1 MRSIRLLACTAWL
14 LSPLAP
20 LAPLAAQQRH
30 TITHEDVFLMKRVSA
45 PAISPDGRWVVFS
58 VTEPSYTEGE
68 QVSDLWIVPLD
79 GSAEPRRLTNSKG
92 GESGVDWSP
101 DSRRIAFSARREGD
115 DAAQIYVLDLSGGGE
130 AQRVTNISTGA
141 ASPLWRPDGRA
152 ILFSSMIYPGALT
165 DSANRA
171 AAAERK
177 GRKYN
182 ARVYDASPIRLWD
195 HWLDE
200 RRPHLFVQPL
210 DPNVPARDI
219 LAGSQLVQ
227 GAGFGGQLGTSG
239 EDLAAAWTPDGK
251 LVVFAATTNR
261 GEWTHGDVVQALWVV
276 NATAGEPLRL
286 TQGKDDYDAPQFS
299 AHGKTLYAVT
309 TPTTEKTFNNRR
321 LVSWPW
327 PMSATSAPHVIAGG
341 SAHSVGGYNPAP
353 DKRSVF
359 FLAEDAGHTRLF
371 RTPAPE
377 GLEQEVG
384 KMTSGTFSGLQVATA
399 TTGAAFKMAAVWES
413 ATNPPEIVRIDPA
426 TGRWTTLTKFNTD
439 RAAKIDWQPLRDFWF
454 ISTRGN
460 RIHSFYALPPGFDS
474 TRSYP
479 LFVLIHGGAANMW
492 TDNFGLRWN
501 PHLLG
506 ATGGS
511 YVVLMTDYRGSTGY
525 GEKFSQD
532 IQFDPLEGPANDI
545 NEAADSAIK
554 RFRFID
560 ASRQVAGGASYGGH
574 LTNWLAVTTTR
585 YRALVSHAGE
595 WDLETQWATSDYN
608 YDRERNVGGP
618 PWEDHALWRT
628 QSPMRRAAKL
638 HTPVLVSVG
647 ERDFR
652 VPMNNALE
660 FWTALQRQQI
670 PSRLIIWPEENHWI
684 LKGEDS
690 RFFYK
695 EVAAWFARWLGAPA
709 ATGQ

>member
-1 MRSIRLLACTAWL
+1 MKSLRPIQILACLIWL
-14 LSPLAP
+14 ASPVAT
-20 LAPLAAQQRH
+20 QQRH

-45 PAISPDGRWVVFS
+45 PAISPDGRWIVFS
-58 VTEPSYTEGE
+58 VTEPSYTEGD
-68 QVSDLWIVPLD
+68 QVSDLWVVPSD
-79 GSAEPRRLTNSKG
+79 GSAEPRRLTNTKG

-115 DAAQIYVLDLSGGGE
+115 DATQIYVLDLSSGGE

-152 ILFSSMIYPGALT
+152 ILFTSMIYPNALT

-171 AAAERK
+171 AASERRA
-177 GRKYN
+177 RKYN
-182 ARVYDASPIRLWD
+182 ARVFDASPIRLWD
-195 HWLDE
+195 HWLDD
-200 RRPHLFVQPL
+200 RRAHLFVQTL
-210 DPNVPARDI
+210 EPNAQARDL
-219 LAGSQLVQ
+219 LAGSRLAQE
-227 GAGFGGQLGTSG
+227 AGFGGQLGTSG
-239 EDLAAAWTPDGK
+239 EDLAAAWSPDGK

-261 GEWTHGDVVQALWVV
+261 TDWTHGDVVQALWVV

-299 AHGKTLYAVT
+299 PDGKTLYAVM
-309 TPTTEKTFNNRR
+309 TPTNERTFNNRR
-321 LVSWPW
+321 LVAWPW
-327 PMSATSAPHVIAGG
+327 PHGANVAARVVAGG
-341 SAHSVGGYNPAP
+341 AEHSVGTYAPAP
-353 DKRSVF
+353 DNRAVF
-359 FLAEDAGHTRLF
+359 FLAEDAGHQRLF
-371 RTPAPE
+371 RAPAPE
-377 GLEQEVG
+377 GAEQEVG
-384 KMTSGTFSGLQVATA
+384 RMTSGTFGSLQVASGTTRTA
-399 TTGAAFKMAAVWES
+399 PRIAAVWES
-413 ATNPPEIVRIDPA
+413 ATNPPEIVRVDPT
-426 TGRWTTLTKFNTD
+426 TGRPTPLTKFNTA
-439 RAAKIDWQPLRDFWF
+439 RAAAIDWQPLREFWF
-454 ISTRGN
+454 TSAKGK

-506 ATGGS
+506 APG
-511 YVVLMTDYRGSTGY
+511 YVVLMTDYTGSTGY

-532 IQFDPLEGPANDI
+532 IQFDPLEGPANDL
-545 NEAADSAIK
+545 NEAADSALK
-554 RFRFID
+554 RFRFLD
-560 ASRQVAGGASYGGH
+560 ASRQIAGGASYGGH

-595 WDLETQWATSDYN
+595 WDLETQWATSDFN

-618 PWEDHALWRT
+618 PWEDHPIWRT
-628 QSPMRRAAKL
+628 QSPMRRAANL

-670 PSRLIIWPEENHWI
+670 PSRLIIWPEENHWV

-690 RFFYK
+690 RYFYK
-695 EVAAWFARWLGAPA
+695 EMAAWFARWLSAPA

>member
-1 MRSIRLLACTAWL
+1 MKPMRPIHILACVIWL
-14 LSPLAP
+14 A
-20 LAPLAAQQRH
+20 APLAAQRH
-30 TITHEDVFLMKRVSA
+30 TITHEDVFLMKRISS
-45 PAISPDGRWVVFS
+45 PAISPDGRWIVFT

-68 QVSDLWIVPLD
+68 QVGDLWVVPSD
-79 GSAEPRRLTNSKG
+79 GSAEPRRLTNTKG
-92 GESGVDWSP
+92 GESGVEWSP

-115 DAAQIYVLDLSGGGE
+115 DATQIYVLDLGSGGE

-152 ILFSSMIYPGALT
+152 ILFTTMVYPNAPT

-171 AAAERK
+171 AAAERRA
-177 GRKYN
+177 RKYN
-182 ARVYDASPIRLWD
+182 ARVFDASPIRLWD
-195 HWLDE
+195 HWLDD
-200 RRPHLFVQPL
+200 RRAHLFVQTL
-210 DPNVPARDI
+210 EPNAQARDL
-219 LAGSQLVQ
+219 LAGSRLAQE
-227 GAGFGGQLGTSG
+227 AGFGGQLGTSG
-239 EDLAAAWTPDGK
+239 EDLAAAWTPDGSG
-251 LVVFAATTNR
+251 VVFAATMNR
-261 GEWTHGDVVQALWVV
+261 TDWTHGDVVQVLWLVP
-276 NATAGEPLRL
+276 AAGGEPRRL

-299 AHGKTLYAVT
+299 PDGKTLYAVMT
-309 TPTTEKTFNNRR
+309 TTNDHTFNNRR
-321 LVSWPW
+321 LVAASWPASGAAA
-327 PMSATSAPHVIAGG
+327 MRAVTGG
-341 SAHSVGGYNPAP
+341 PDHSVGSYTIAP
-353 DKRSVF
+353 DNRAVF
-359 FLAEDAGHTRLF
+359 FLAEDAGHQRLF
-371 RTPAPE
+371 RAPAA
-377 GLEQEVG
+377 GGKEQEVG
-384 KMTSGTFSGLQVATA
+384 TMTSGTFGSLQVASA
-399 TTGAAFKMAAVWES
+399 TTAGALKMAAVWES
-413 ATNPPEIVRIDPA
+413 ATNPPEIVRVDPA
-426 TGRWTTLTKFNTD
+426 TGRWTPLTKFNTEH
-439 RAAKIDWQPLRDFWF
+439 AAKIEWQPFREFWF
-454 ISTRGN
+454 TSSRGK

-479 LFVLIHGGAANMW
+479 LLVLIHGGAANMW

-506 ATGGS
+506 APG
-511 YVVLMTDYRGSTGY
+511 YVVLMTDYTGSTGY

-532 IQFDPLEGPANDI
+532 IQFDPLEGPANDL
-545 NEAADSAIK
+545 NEAADTALK
-554 RFRFID
+554 RFRFLD
-560 ASRQVAGGASYGGH
+560 ASRQIAGGASYGGH

-595 WDLETQWATSDYN
+595 WDLETQWATSDFN

-618 PWEDHALWRT
+618 PWEDHPVWRT
-628 QSPMRRAAKL
+628 QSPMRRAAHL

-670 PSRLIIWPEENHWI
+670 PSRLIIWPEENHWV

-695 EVAAWFARWLGAPA
+695 EVAAWFARWLSAPA

>member
-1 MRSIRLLACTAWL
+1 MKPMRSIRLLACVVL
-14 LSPLAP
+14 LAS
-20 LAPLAAQQRH
+20 PLAAQQRH
-30 TITHEDVFLMKRVSA
+30 TITHEDVFLMKR
-45 PAISPDGRWVVFS
+45 ISSPVISRDGRWIVFS

-68 QVSDLWIVPLD
+68 QVSDLWVVPSD
-79 GSAEPRRLTNSKG
+79 GSAEPRRLTNTKG

-115 DAAQIYVLDLSGGGE
+115 DAAQVYVLDLSAGGE

-152 ILFSSMIYPGALT
+152 ILFTSMVYPNALT

-171 AAAERK
+171 AAAERRA
-177 GRKYN
+177 RKYN

-195 HWLDE
+195 HWLDD
-200 RRPHLFVQPL
+200 RRPHLFVQSL
-210 DPNVPARDI
+210 DPGSPARDL
-219 LAGSQLVQ
+219 LAGAQLIQ
-227 GAGFGGQLGTSG
+227 GAGFGGQLGSG
-239 EDLAAAWTPDGK
+239 GDDLAAAWTPDGSG
-251 LVVFAATTNR
+251 VVFAATTNR
-261 GEWTHGDVVQALWVV
+261 TDWTHGDVVQALWLAP
-276 NATAGEPLRL
+276 ATGGEPGRL
-286 TQGKDDYDAPQFS
+286 TQSKDDYDAPHFS
-299 AHGKTLYAVT
+299 PDGKTLYAVM
-309 TPTTEKTFNNRR
+309 TPTNTHTFNNRR
-321 LVSWPW
+321 LVAAPW
-327 PMSATSAPHVIAGG
+327 PLSGAVAMRVVAGG
-341 SAHSVGGYNPAP
+341 ADHSVGTYAPAP
-353 DKRSVF
+353 DNRAVF
-359 FLAEDAGHTRLF
+359 FLAEDAGHQRLF
-371 RTPAPE
+371 RAPVPE
-377 GLEQEVG
+377 GPEQEVG
-384 KMTSGTFSGLQVATA
+384 RMLSGTFGGLQVGAA
-399 TTGAAFKMAAVWES
+399 TTGGPLKIAAVWES
-413 ATNPPEIVRIDPA
+413 ATSPPEIVKVDPA
-426 TGRWTTLTKFNTD
+426 TGRPTPLTRFNSEH
-439 RAAKIDWQPLRDFWF
+439 AAKIDWQPLREFWF
-454 ISTRGN
+454 TSRRGK

-506 ATGGS
+506 APG
-511 YVVLMTDYRGSTGY
+511 YVVLMTDYTGSTGY

-532 IQFDPLEGPANDI
+532 IQFDPLEGPANDL

-554 RFRFID
+554 RFRFLD
-560 ASRQVAGGASYGGH
+560 ASRQIAGGASYGGH

-595 WDLETQWATSDYN
+595 WDLETQWATSDFN

-618 PWEDHALWRT
+618 PWEDHPIWRT
-628 QSPMRRAAKL
+628 QSPIRRAANL

-695 EVAAWFARWLGAPA
+695 EVAAWFARWLGAAA

>member
-1 MRSIRLLACTAWL
+1 MKSMRPIQWL
-14 LSPLAP
+14 MGVMWLTS
-20 LAPLAAQQRH
+20 PLAAQQRH
-30 TITHEDVFLMKRVSA
+30 TITHEDVFLMKRVGS
-45 PAISPDGRWVVFS
+45 PAISPDGRWIVFS

-68 QVSDLWIVPLD
+68 QVSDLWLVPTD
-79 GSAEPRRLTNSKG
+79 GSAEPRRLTNTKG
-92 GESGVDWSP
+92 GEGGVDWSP
-101 DSRRIAFSARREGD
+101 DSRRIAFTARREGD
-115 DAAQIYVLDLSGGGE
+115 DQSQVYVLDLSGGGE

-141 ASPLWRPDGRA
+141 SSPLWRPDGRA
-152 ILFSSMIYPGALT
+152 ILFSSMIYPGATT

-177 GRKYN
+177 VRKYN
-182 ARVYDASPIRLWD
+182 ARVFDASPIRLWD
-195 HWLDE
+195 HWLDD
-200 RRPHLFVQPL
+200 RRPHLFVQATEPGAQAKDL
-210 DPNVPARDI
+210 
-219 LAGSQLVQ
+219 LAGSRLVQ

-239 EDLAAAWTPDGK
+239 EDLSATWTPDGSGA
-251 LVVFAATTNR
+251 VFAATSNR
-261 GEWTHGDVVQALWVV
+261 TDWTHGDVVQTLWLVS
-276 NATAGEPLRL
+276 ASGGEPQRL
-286 TQGKDDYDAPQFS
+286 TQDKDDYDAPQFS
-299 AHGKTLYAVT
+299 PDGKTLFAVT
-309 TPTTEKTFNNRR
+309 TPTNEHTFNNRR
-321 LVSWPW
+321 VVAWSWPRSGQ
-327 PMSATSAPHVIAGG
+327 PAPKVVTGG
-341 SAHSVGGYNPAP
+341 ADHSVGSYTIAP
-353 DKRSVF
+353 DNRTVL
-359 FLAEDAGHTRLF
+359 FLAEDAGHQRLF
-371 RTPAPE
+371 RALAT
-377 GLEQEVG
+377 GGKEQEVG
-384 KMTSGTFSGLQVATA
+384 SMTSGTFGSLQVATA
-399 TTGAAFKMAAVWES
+399 TTGATLKIAAVWES
-413 ATNPPEIVRIDPA
+413 ATNPPEIVRVDPV
-426 TGRWTTLTKFNTD
+426 TGRSTPLTKFNTA
-439 RAAKIDWQPLRDFWF
+439 RAAAIDWQPLREFWF
-454 ISTRGN
+454 TSAKGK

-506 ATGGS
+506 APG
-511 YVVLMTDYRGSTGY
+511 YVVLMTDYTGSTGY

-532 IQFDPLEGPANDI
+532 IQFDPLEGPANEL
-545 NEAADSAIK
+545 NEAADSALK
-554 RFRFID
+554 RFRFLD
-560 ASRQVAGGASYGGH
+560 ASRQIAGGASYGGH

-618 PWEDHALWRT
+618 PWEDHPIWRT
-628 QSPMRRAAKL
+628 QSPMRRAAHL

-670 PSRLIIWPEENHWI
+670 PSRLIIWPEENHWV

-695 EVAAWFARWLGAPA
+695 EMAAWFARWLSAPA

>member
-1 MRSIRLLACTAWL
+1 MRTLILRLLAGAAFL
-14 LSPLAP
+14 VS
-20 LAPLAAQQRH
+20 PLAAQQRH
-30 TITHEDVFLMKRVSA
+30 TITHEDVFLMKRVA
-45 PAISPDGRWVVFS
+45 GPAISPDGRSIVFS
-58 VTEPSYTEGE
+58 VTEPSYTDGE
-68 QVSDLWIVPLD
+68 QVSDLWIVATD
-79 GSAEPRRLTNSKG
+79 GSAEPRRLTNTKG
-92 GESGVDWSP
+92 GESGVDWSG
-101 DSRRIAFSARREGD
+101 DSRRIAFSAKREGD
-115 DAAQIYVLDLSGGGE
+115 DAAQIYVLDLTSGGE
-130 AQRVTNISTGA
+130 AQRITNLSTGA
-141 ASPLWRPDGRA
+141 SSPLWRPDGRA
-152 ILFSSMIYPGALT
+152 ILFTSLVYPGAAT

-177 GRKYN
+177 ARKYN
-182 ARVYDASPIRLWD
+182 ARVFDSSPIRLWD
-195 HWLDE
+195 HWLDD
-200 RRPHLFVQPL
+200 RRPHLFVQSLEPGAT
-210 DPNVPARDI
+210 ARDV
-219 LAGSQLVQ
+219 LAGSELAR
-227 GAGFGGQLGTSG
+227 GPGFGGQLGTSG

-251 LVVFAATTNR
+251 SVVFAATMNR
-261 GEWTHGDVVQALWVV
+261 TDWTHGDVVQALWLVS
-276 NATAGEPLRL
+276 ASGGEPQRI
-286 TQGKDDYDAPQFS
+286 TQGKDDYDLPQFS
-299 AHGKTLYAVT
+299 PDGKTLYAVT
-309 TPTTEKTFNNRR
+309 TPTNAQTFNNRR
-321 LVSWPW
+321 LIAWLWPRT
-327 PMSATSAPHVIAGG
+327 ANAAPRTVAGG
-341 SAHSVGGYNPAP
+341 ADHSVGTYAAAP
-353 DKRSVF
+353 DRRTVF
-359 FLAEDAGHTRLF
+359 FLAEDAGHQRLF
-371 RTPAPE
+371 RTPGPE
-377 GLEQEVG
+377 GGEQEIG
-384 KMTSGTFSGLQVATA
+384 RMTSGTFGGLQVASATA
-399 TTGAAFKMAAVWES
+399 AGGLKLAAVWES

-426 TGRWTTLTKFNTD
+426 TGRWTPLTKFNAQ
-439 RAAKIDWQPLRDFWF
+439 RAANIDWQPLREFW
-454 ISTRGN
+454 ITAKSGK

-506 ATGGS
+506 APG

-545 NEAADSAIK
+545 NEAADSALK
-554 RFRFID
+554 RFRFLD
-560 ASRQVAGGASYGGH
+560 ATRQIAGGASYGGH

-618 PWEDHALWRT
+618 PWEDHAIWKT
-628 QSPMRRAAKL
+628 QSPMRRAASL

-684 LKGEDS
+684 LKGENS

-695 EVAAWFARWLGAPA
+695 EVAAWFARWLGASA